1 MQGFFYFKVEI
12 NLSQIRIHHSMLKMN
27 FRGALPSILGLLKA
41 FQWNLVGF
49 IHRYELEFRDVIA
62 GLEQSDRGEICIEF
76 TEQSIFDGRKLID
89 KISSSKSNVT
99 LVMDESA
106 LYYMSRAGQEENRT
120 MEKHIIH
127 CCYGVTFGLAGLEY
141 KVFQGVWSLHQRP
154 RLVPG
159 FLDYLLDTN
168 THRSANA
175 TVGYLFRKVCHQCTA
190 NPSSEH
196 PCRNF
201 NNPVPVNTSAA
212 RLSHHE
218 QDICLGA
225 PAINMCNLCL
235 DRLAYLDVIFIMD
248 LFTQKLARAIEE
260 RSQNCPPSQPQN
272 SSDFNGEQL
281 EQFLI
286 DHYSPLL
293 PINPNPFEVF
303 YWNVTDDG
311 EVKLP
316 QLDVDVQRAASD
328 SYDPVART
336 VGLRGGGAIRILPSH
351 CSRGCGQG
359 EVQKLHPDLPQHCC
373 YACEV
378 CSPGTYSN
386 GSALESCWSC
396 PQDEWSHGGQASCWK
411 KAVVYLFWSEPTS
424 VVLIMLTLVGMALTV
439 SVTALYVKHIDTPIG
454 KAAGGPI
461 FYCHMA
467 SLLGS
472 FASVFLFVG
481 EPTGWKCKLR
491 WPAFGVSFTLC
502 LASILAKC
510 VRILAAFATPVGRP
524 TKLQRSL
531 YLIVL
536 GILPTLQCIIC
547 FLWLLLDSPGVR
559 HSYPRK
565 ADYLVIECFNETGI
579 GFSFSMGY
587 LCALAFCCLTAAIKT
602 HSLPKIFSDSQGIS
616 LMMVTFFAVWLSVM
630 PALESGKEQMVDMV
644 AVVSI
649 LLSSYSG
656 LAFLFFQRCY
666 VMLFRPHRNT
676 TEWIKK
682 TTYAYCQKVAS
693 KANLIIQLDRSTTTT
708 DMST

>member
-1 MQGFFYFKVEI
+1 
-12 NLSQIRIHHSMLKMN
+12 MN

-41 FQWNLVGF
+41 FQWNMVGF
-49 IHRYELEFRDVIA
+49 IHWYDLESRDVIA
-62 GLEQSDRGEICIEF
+62 GLEHSDRGEICIEL
-76 TEQSIFDGRKLID
+76 TEQSVFEGRKLIN
-89 KISSSKSNVT
+89 KLSSSKSNVT
-99 LVMDESA
+99 LVMDETA
-106 LYYMSRAGQEENRT
+106 LYYMSMAGQEETHT
-120 MEKHIIH
+120 MEKHIIY
-127 CCYGVTFGLAGLEY
+127 CCSGVTFGLAGLEY
-141 KVFQGVWSLHQRP
+141 KIFQGIWFLHQRP

-168 THRSANA
+168 THQFANA

-190 NPSSEH
+190 NSSAEN

-201 NNPVPVNTSAA
+201 NSPVPVNISAA

-218 QDICLGA
+218 PDTCLGA
-225 PAINMCNLCL
+225 PASNMCNLCL

-248 LFTQKLARAIEE
+248 LFVQKLARAIEE
-260 RSQNCPPSQPQN
+260 LSQNYPPSQPPN
-272 SSDFNGEQL
+272 SSDFNRDQL

-286 DHYSPLL
+286 ANYAPLL
-293 PINPNPFEVF
+293 PVNPNPFEVF

-316 QLDVDVQRAASD
+316 QLDVDVEKAASD

-351 CSRGCGQG
+351 CSRSCGRG

-424 VVLIMLTLVGMALTV
+424 IMLIMLTLVGMALTV

-481 EPTGWKCKLR
+481 EPTGWKCRLR
-491 WPAFGVSFTLC
+491 RPAFGVSFALC

-510 VRILAAFATPVGRP
+510 VRILAAFAAPAGRP
-524 TKLQRSL
+524 TKLQTSL

-536 GILPTLQCIIC
+536 GVLPALQCIIC
-547 FLWLLLDSPGVR
+547 F
-559 HSYPRK
+559 
-565 ADYLVIECFNETGI
+565 
-579 GFSFSMGY
+579 
-587 LCALAFCCLTAAIKT
+587 
-602 HSLPKIFSDSQGIS
+602 
-616 LMMVTFFAVWLSVM
+616 
-630 PALESGKEQMVDMV
+630 
-644 AVVSI
+644 
-649 LLSSYSG
+649 
-656 LAFLFFQRCY
+656 
-666 VMLFRPHRNT
+666 
-676 TEWIKK
+676 
-682 TTYAYCQKVAS
+682 
-693 KANLIIQLDRSTTTT
+693 
-708 DMST
+708 